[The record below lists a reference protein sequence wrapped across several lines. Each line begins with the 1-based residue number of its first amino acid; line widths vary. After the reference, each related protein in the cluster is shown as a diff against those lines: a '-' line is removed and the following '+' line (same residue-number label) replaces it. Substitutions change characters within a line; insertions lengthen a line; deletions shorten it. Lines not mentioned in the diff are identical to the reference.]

1 MNGNFPVEERLPW
14 LVFPKQELLPGVFH
28 RLYVGLK
35 ALGEINDGER
45 SCLEM
50 RLRHL
55 LKETCLKEE
64 DVATFGVSMQ
74 KIQKPIQKHMLCGL
88 QHVFHV

>member
-1 MNGNFPVEERLPW
+1 MNGNFPVEE
-14 LVFPKQELLPGVFH
+14 
-28 RLYVGLK
+28 LK
-35 ALGEINDGER
+35 SLKLHKGAFAGCLSSTVRRIESLGEINDGER

-64 DVATFGVSMQ
+64 DVVTFGMSMQ
-74 KIQKPIQKHMLCGL
+74 KIQKPIHKHMLCGL
-88 QHVFHV
+88 QHVFSV